1 MLRQSTG
8 LKLGVNEIRILLDR
22 IERRRGS
29 LGDIQKAQRFLDFA
43 PGFARNDRKT
53 NMKLVIAATGA
64 SGAIYH
70 QRLLEQIDCAAHD
83 VHLVM
88 SAYARAV
95 AKQELDD
102 FEIPAEVSRHS
113 ESDMNVPFVSGSA
126 RFDAMVIVP
135 CSMATLGRIAS
146 GSSDSVL
153 LRAADVF
160 LKERRKLVLVPRE
173 TPWNL
178 IHARNV
184 VTLLEAGA
192 IVLPAIPSFYSRPS
206 SLTAVVDTVVWRILD
221 QIGLPSQRAYRWG
234 EKKGSAKTSRKR
246 S

>member
-1 MLRQSTG
+1 M
-8 LKLGVNEIRILLDR
+8 
-22 IERRRGS
+22 
-29 LGDIQKAQRFLDFA
+29 
-43 PGFARNDRKT
+43 
-53 NMKLVIAATGA
+53 VIAATGA
-64 SGAIYH
+64 SGTIYL
-70 QRLLEQIDCAAHD
+70 QRLLAQIDCAAHE

-88 SAYARAV
+88 STPAKQV

-102 FEIPAEVSRHS
+102 FKIPPNVLQHS
-113 ESDMNVPFVSGSA
+113 ENDMNVPFVSGSA

-146 GSSDSVL
+146 GSSDSAL

-160 LKERRKLVLVPRE
+160 LKERRKLIVVPRE
-173 TPWNL
+173 TPWHL

-192 IVLPAIPSFYSRPS
+192 IVLPAIPSFYSRPG

-221 QIGLPSQRAYRWG
+221 QIGLPSSGAYRWG
-234 EKKGSAKTSRKR
+234 RESASTKSSRKK

>member
-1 MLRQSTG
+1 
-8 LKLGVNEIRILLDR
+8 
-22 IERRRGS
+22 
-29 LGDIQKAQRFLDFA
+29 
-43 PGFARNDRKT
+43 
-53 NMKLVIAATGA
+53 MKLVIAATGA
-64 SGAIYH
+64 SGSIYL
-70 QRLLEQIDCAAHD
+70 QRLLEHIDCEAHE

-88 SAYARAV
+88 SAYAREV

-102 FEIPAEVSRHS
+102 FKIPAGVSHHS

-146 GSSDSVL
+146 GTGESAL

-160 LKERRKLVLVPRE
+160 LKERRKLILVPRE

-192 IVLPAIPSFYSRPS
+192 VVLPAIPSFYSRPKS
-206 SLTAVVDTVVWRILD
+206 VDDVVDTVVWRVLD
-221 QIGLPSQRAYRWG
+221 QIGLPSARAFRWADQSARRG
-234 EKKGSAKTSRKR
+234 ARKKS
-246 S
+246 